1 MDQITIGHID
11 TPLGQMIAGVNSK
24 GLCLL
29 EFKNEDRI
37 NGHLKQFGENI
48 EIIEDHSN
56 ALITITRKEIESYFN
71 GNLNKFSIPLDLI
84 GTDFQCN
91 VWKELKNIDFG
102 KTRTYLDQAKAL
114 GDVKA
119 IRAVATA
126 NGKNRIA
133 IVVPCH
139 RVIGSDGSLTGYAG
153 ELWRKKKLLELE
165 SNQTRLF

>member
-1 MDQITIGHID
+1 MDQIIIGHIE
-11 TPLGQMIAGVNSK
+11 TPLGQMIAGVSST

-29 EFKNEDRI
+29 EFENDERV
-37 NGHLKQFGENI
+37 NGHLKHFGENL
-48 EIIEDHSN
+48 EIIEDNSN
-56 ALITITRKEIESYFN
+56 SILIQTQAQLSAYFKGELKEFN
-71 GNLNKFSIPLDLI
+71 VPIDLI
-84 GTDFQCN
+84 GTDFQCS
-91 VWKELKNIDFG
+91 VWRELSTIEFG

-133 IVVPCH
+133 IIVPCH

-153 ELWRKKKLLELE
+153 ELWRKKALLELE
-165 SNQTRLF
+165 SNQTSLF